1 MRKRKRRRL
10 KPRQQ
15 GEFMEQISIA
25 SIIVENRFR
34 KDMGDLDALAASIA
48 ELGQLQPIIINKDR
62 RLIAGGRRLAAMKQL
77 GRETIAASV
86 FDLDDLDALKVE
98 RDENDQR
105 KPPTNSERVALAQ
118 AITAHEK
125 WLAEQRKQ
133 ASQFGGAG
141 NISHTESAGRVS
153 DILAQKVG
161 LGSGKTLE
169 AAQKV
174 VERGIPELVEAMD
187 SGKVTIHAAKNI
199 STLPDEEIRAL
210 DYEDPAAVSRARSKA
225 SAREKRKADP
235 GYGSK
240 PKAQEAKEKPQ
251 TPEPDESRLYEEG
264 SSVSAWVLAHQ
275 AKQAIRQISRKDPNA
290 FAAIE
295 SILAVLESQSQSIS
309 RGN

>member
-1 MRKRKRRRL
+1 MKKRKRRRL
-10 KPRQQ
+10 KPRKQ
-15 GEFMEQISIA
+15 GELMEQISIA

-34 KDMGDLDALAASIA
+34 KDMGDLSGLAKSIE

-77 GRETIAASV
+77 GRELIAASV

-105 KPPTNSERVALAQ
+105 KEPTISEKVALAE
-118 AITAHEK
+118 AIAERLQGRNKRPEK
-125 WLAEQRKQ
+125 H
-133 ASQFGGAG
+133 G
-141 NISHTESAGRVS
+141 NISTLTDQGATR
-153 DILAQKVG
+153 DIAAAKAG

-174 VERGIPELVEAMD
+174 IERDIPELVEAMD
-187 SGKVTIHAAKNI
+187 RGKVTIHAAKNI
-199 STLPDEEIRAL
+199 STLPDEEIRSL

-225 SAREKRKADP
+225 STREKRKADP

-240 PKAQEAKEKPQ
+240 PKAQVATEKPQ
-251 TPEPDESRLYEEG
+251 TPDPDESRLYEEG

-275 AKQAIRQISRKDPNA
+275 AKHAIKQISKKDPNA

-295 SILAVLESQSQSIS
+295 SIRAVLESQFQSIS

>member
-1 MRKRKRRRL
+1 MKKRKRRRL
-10 KPRQQ
+10 KPREQ
-15 GEFMEQISIA
+15 GELMEQISIA

-34 KDMGDLDALAASIA
+34 KDMGDLIGLANSIE

-77 GRETIAASV
+77 GRELIAASV

-105 KPPTNSERVALAQ
+105 KEPTISEKVALAE
-118 AITAHEK
+118 AI
-125 WLAEQRKQ
+125 AETIERKQ
-133 ASQFGGAG
+133 GQRTDLATSAQNYAEVA
-141 NISHTESAGRVS
+141 TERA
-153 DILAQKVG
+153 DEIAAKKAG
-161 LGSGKTLE
+161 LGSASTLR

-174 VERGIPELVEAMD
+174 VERKIPELVEAMD
-187 SGKVTIHAAKNI
+187 RGKVTIHAAKNI
-199 STLPDEEIRAL
+199 STLPDEEIRSL
-210 DYEDPAAVSRARSKA
+210 DYEDPAAVSRARRKA

-240 PKAQEAKEKPQ
+240 PKAQAATEKPQ

-275 AKQAIRQISRKDPNA
+275 AKHAIKQISKKDPNA

-295 SILAVLESQSQSIS
+295 SIRAVLESQFQSIS

>member
-1 MRKRKRRRL
+1 MVAA
-10 KPRQQ
+10 Q
-15 GEFMEQISIA
+15 
-25 SIIVENRFR
+25 
-34 KDMGDLDALAASIA
+34 DA
-48 ELGQLQPIIINKDR
+48 
-62 RLIAGGRRLAAMKQL
+62 AGG
-77 GRETIAASV
+77 
-86 FDLDDLDALKVE
+86 VE

-118 AITAHEK
+118 AIEAKEK
-125 WLAEQRKQ
+125 KDAEDRMRAGVQP
-133 ASQFGGAG
+133 SG
-141 NISHTESAGRVS
+141 NISGGSGDVR

-174 VERGIPELVEAMD
+174 VERGVPELVEAMD
-187 SGKVTIHAAKNI
+187 RGKVTIHAAKNI
-199 STLPDEEIRAL
+199 STLPDEEIKAL

-225 SAREKRKADP
+225 STREKRKADP

-275 AKQAIRQISRKDPNA
+275 AKHAIRQISRKDPNA

-295 SILAVLESQSQSIS
+295 SVRAVLEAQFQSIS